1 MKATDRRS
9 NPLKKKLWKDPEVIN
24 QLLSDQEW
32 LAHQEDAQLTEE
44 QSGKMYDHILEHTQP
59 EHPEL
64 VSTIEQSRQEIQSHQ
79 KDTNLLQEQE
89 LLEGQ
94 NYTESLRPL
103 IFRIT
108 RYSTAAVVFVALG
121 FALWTFRWRPQPH
134 ADIEV
139 SAVQKDMVSPV
150 QWEVVDNTT
159 SKVKKVRLPDRSTVA
174 LYPGGTIKYET
185 AFRKLNRDIYLNGK
199 AYFKVQKNPK
209 RPFSVY
215 AGGLKTTALGTS
227 FTINTTAGHQQTSVK
242 LHTGKIV
249 VSPEL
254 VSSRQKAVY
263 LTTAESGLMYNT
275 VLQVAS
281 LVHPHTAIR
290 PDVKQP
296 VIEKVLERNGN
307 TLTIKN
313 IPLAEVIKLLSESY
327 QVSIQSDARDIDN
340 ITYTGVVNLEKESI
354 ESVLQVIA
362 LVNNMT
368 VSKAEQDTYKLQK
381 SNK

>member
-1 MKATDRRS
+1 MKANDRRS
-9 NPLKKKLWKDPEVIN
+9 NTLKTKLWNNPEVIN
-24 QLLSDQEW
+24 KLLSDQDW
-32 LAHQEDAQLTEE
+32 LAHQEDAQLTEQ

-59 EHPEL
+59 QHQER
-64 VSTIEQSRQEIQSHQ
+64 VSPIEQSRQKIQSHQ
-79 KDTNLLQEQE
+79 KETNLPQEQE
-89 LLEGQ
+89 LPEGQ
-94 NYTESLRPL
+94 NYTASLRPL
-103 IFRIT
+103 MYRIT
-108 RYSTAAVVFVALG
+108 RYATAAVVFVALG

-139 SAVQKDMVSPV
+139 SAIQKDMVFPV
-150 QWEVVDNTT
+150 QWELVSNKT

-185 AFRKLNRDIYLNGK
+185 LFRKPNRDIYLSGK
-199 AYFKVQKNPK
+199 AYFKVQKNPY

-227 FTINTTAGHQQTSVK
+227 FTINTIAGHQQTSVK

-254 VSSRQKAVY
+254 ASSRQKAVY
-263 LTTAESGLMYNT
+263 LTAAESVLMYNT

-281 LVHPHTAIR
+281 LVHQRTSIKPVA
-290 PDVKQP
+290 KQP
-296 VIEKVLERNGN
+296 VFEKVLERNGN

-340 ITYTGVVNLEKESI
+340 ITYTGVVNLEKDSI

-368 VSKAEQDTYKLQK
+368 VSKGEQDTYKLQK